1 MPTSLWDYS
10 ATVEERRAYLAAA
23 SPRVPDL
30 PADPNILLC
39 FAAVFSTFSRTW
51 ANSDD
56 GSLLSGFTFRSSR

>member
-23 SPRVPDL
+23 SPHVPDL

-39 FAAVFSTFSRTW
+39 FAAVSTTFSRTW

-56 GSLLSGFTFRSSR
+56 GLLLPGFTFRSSR